1 MTDMEKIN
9 LAFDIL
15 EDSEV
20 MEEFDDGT
28 IWIKVDA
35 ELYNTFQEEGRV

>member
-15 EDSEV
+15 ENSEI

-28 IWIKVDA
+28 VWIKVDA
-35 ELYNTFQEEGRV
+35 ELYKQFQNEGRI

>member
-1 MTDMEKIN
+1 MTEWEKIS

-35 ELYNTFQEEGRV
+35 ELYRQFQEEGRI

>member
-20 MEEFDDGT
+20 MQEFDDGT

-35 ELYNTFQEEGRV
+35 ELYRQFQEEGRI

>member
-1 MTDMEKIN
+1 MTEMEKIS

-35 ELYNTFQEEGRV
+35 ELYKQFQEEGRI